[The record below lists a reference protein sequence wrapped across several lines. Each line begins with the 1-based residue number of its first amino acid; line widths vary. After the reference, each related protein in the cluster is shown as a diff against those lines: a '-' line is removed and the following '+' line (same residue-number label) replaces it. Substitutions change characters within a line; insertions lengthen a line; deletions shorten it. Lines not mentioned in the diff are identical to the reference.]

1 MSPQL
6 CVLTKSD
13 VIPGPLAYINV
24 TEASLSQ
31 APRPYQVVL
40 SPVVIHGWALVML
53 CLVYVFNL
61 SLVQNTASIIILNN
75 FKVKSSIGLHIVE
88 GVLSFIIIIVIVMI
102 IAFTAVVKHFGS
114 TFFL

>member
-61 SLVQNTASIIILNN
+61 SLVQKTASIIIL
-75 FKVKSSIGLHIVE
+75 IIE